1 MEYIQRYC
9 FRWLPPVPIANVATQ
24 GAPKWRNELGKQVI
38 DLEEFRKETE
48 AVEFPKQDPVNGLDG
63 PLLRLWAK

>member
-1 MEYIQRYC
+1 M
-9 FRWLPPVPIANVATQ
+9 PIANVSTQ